1 MLLLALTAAGISS
14 AAGAPAAPAALGL
27 GRAPTPAEIAAW
39 DIDVRADGR
48 GLPPGRGDVP
58 HGAEIYARKCEAC
71 HGAGGQGGVADPLVG
86 GQGTL
91 ASAHPLRTVGS
102 YWPYATT
109 LFDYVRRAMPFDA
122 PQSLSANEVYALTA
136 YILSR
141 NGVVPAGAVM
151 DARSL
156 PKVRMPNR
164 DGFITVDPRPD
175 TGTAGPSLKPEAAA
189 SGRARPPG
197 P

>member
-1 MLLLALTAAGISS
+1 MRPELAVLLLALAPTALSLAIGAPSAAAG
-14 AAGAPAAPAALGL
+14 LGL
-27 GRAPTPAEIAAW
+27 GRPPTPREIAAW

-48 GLPPGRGDVP
+48 GLPAGRGDVAQ
-58 HGAEIYARKCEAC
+58 GREIYARKCQAC
-71 HGAGGQGGVADPLVG
+71 HGAGGQGGLVEPLAG
-86 GQGTL
+86 GQGSL
-91 ASAHPLRTVGS
+91 ASAHPVRTVGS

-122 PQSLSANEVYALTA
+122 PQSLSAHEVYALSA
-136 YILSR
+136 YILFQ

-164 DGFITVDPRPD
+164 GGFITSDPRPD
-175 TGTAGPSLKPEAAA
+175 TGPP
-189 SGRARPPG
+189 ARR
-197 P
+197 

>member
-1 MLLLALTAAGISS
+1 MLLLALAPAVLSS
-14 AAGAPAAPAALGL
+14 AAGAPAARPPLGL

-58 HGAEIYARKCEAC
+58 QGAEIYARKCQAC
-71 HGAGGQGGVADPLVG
+71 HGASGEGGLADPLVG

-91 ASAHPLRTVGS
+91 ASDHPVRTVGS
-102 YWPYATT
+102 YWPYAAT
-109 LFDYVRRAMPFDA
+109 LFDYVRRAMPLDA
-122 PQSLSANEVYALTA
+122 PQSLSADEVYALTA
-136 YILSR
+136 YVLSR

-164 DGFITVDPRPD
+164 DGFITADPRPD
-175 TGTAGPSLKPEAAA
+175 TGPP
-189 SGRARPPG
+189 ARR
-197 P
+197 